1 MGQGAVATGSQTTLQ
16 ASGTWNSFPKE
27 HRALK
32 MFRLG
37 LGRHRGMFFPR
48 KEAKTSS
55 LPNDAIPDPD
65 TERAP
70 EGFFFFSPH
79 ALEAFGP
86 KLTPLSNVFLHLD
99 AQLPKDKR
107 TLSLT
112 PKAGE
117 LFCSH
122 LCITEGRLLFLSPK
136 APAMVLSS

>member
-1 MGQGAVATGSQTTLQ
+1 MMP
-16 ASGTWNSFPKE
+16 FPIPI
-27 HRALK
+27 LK
-32 MFRLG
+32 GHL
-37 LGRHRGMFFPR
+37 
-48 KEAKTSS
+48 KA
-55 LPNDAIPDPD
+55 
-65 TERAP
+65 
-70 EGFFFFSPH
+70 FFFSPLMLSSTVS

-122 LCITEGRLLFLSPK
+122 LCITEGLLLFLSPK